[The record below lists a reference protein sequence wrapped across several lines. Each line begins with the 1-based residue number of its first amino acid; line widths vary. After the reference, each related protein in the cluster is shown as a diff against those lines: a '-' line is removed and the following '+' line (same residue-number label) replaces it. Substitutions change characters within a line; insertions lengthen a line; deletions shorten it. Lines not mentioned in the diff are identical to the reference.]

1 MSGLKRYKCPACAGT
16 LEFDSGTQQLKCP
29 YCDTIVDIQS
39 VLSQESG
46 SAETA
51 AEPAREGASPED
63 DLQGLA
69 SYVCP
74 SCGGQMVIP
83 DTAGASSCPFCGA
96 PQIVPKKFEGFLK
109 PDLLVPFKLDKKA
122 VKERYFEHL
131 KGKHFLPR
139 VFRSENHIS
148 EVRGIYVPFWLFSS
162 TVDMSMQFRCENIR
176 RWEDANYRYVE
187 HTYYDVYRHGH
198 QSFDDVPADG
208 SEHMPDDLMESL
220 EPYAPKEAVPY
231 DPAYLSGFLAH
242 TYDNPAEKM
251 EPRALERM
259 QGSTEASI
267 RSTVTGYDNVN
278 CTSRSAAFD
287 GTSHRYALF
296 PVWLLNTVWNGQRF
310 TFAMNGQTGKFVGN
324 LPLDTPRYRLW
335 FALSSILYTFLF
347 LAIWFVY
354 LASEGPVY

>member
-1 MSGLKRYKCPACAGT
+1 MPGLKRYKCPACAGT

-39 VLSQESG
+39 VLAEESSSG
-46 SAETA
+46 NGAP

-74 SCGGQMVIP
+74 SCGGQMVVP
-83 DTAGASSCPFCGA
+83 ETTGASSCPFCGA
-96 PQIVPKKFEGFLK
+96 PQIVPKKFEGFLR
-109 PDLLVPFKLDKKA
+109 PDLLIPFKLDKKA

-139 VFRSENHIS
+139 VFRNENHIS
-148 EVRGIYVPFWLFSS
+148 EIRGVYVPFWLFSS
-162 TVDMSMQFRCENIR
+162 KADVSMQFRCENTR
-176 RWEDANYRYVE
+176 RWEDATFRYVE

-198 QSFDDVPADG
+198 QSFTDVPADG
-208 SEHMPDDLMESL
+208 SDHMPDDLMESL
-220 EPYAPKEAVPY
+220 EPYAPREAVAY

-242 TYDNPAEKM
+242 TYDMPAEKM
-251 EPRALERM
+251 QPHALERM
-259 QGSTEASI
+259 QTSTEESI
-267 RSTVTGYDNVN
+267 RRTVRGYDSVTT
-278 CTSRSAAFD
+278 TSVTASFQ

-335 FALSSILYTFLF
+335 FVLLSILYTFLF
-347 LAIWFVY
+347 MAIGVFFMTSQATV
-354 LASEGPVY
+354 